1 MSDLEVHQASNEL
14 HPEDEL
20 NLRQAESF
28 KYEKYARFV
37 MAVLGVLPWFGP
49 LLAAGSAAYGE
60 KKQEVHNLLLT
71 RWMQEHEQRLQNLQ
85 TGLATIINRV
95 KSLGEDAEKKLN
107 EEGFLKL
114 ARRAYRAWDKAQS
127 SEKRKLFERL
137 LINAAG
143 THLCSKDMVR
153 LFIDWIDR
161 YDETHFRII
170 AAIHTCGD
178 GNLTR
183 LGIWL
188 RTSGEEVPREDSSQA
203 DLYRLLIH
211 DLSVGHVIRI
221 ERAIAPD
228 GNRIRQKP
236 SGKRKRGVA
245 ANQFLQ
251 SSFEDKK
258 RYELTQLGKEFV
270 HYVLNDAVPRLT
282 ETSRVTN

>member
-1 MSDLEVHQASNEL
+1 MTDIKVQTIGNEL

-28 KYEKYARFV
+28 KYEKHARFV
-37 MAVLGVLPWFGP
+37 MAVLGVLPWIGP
-49 LLAAGSAAYGE
+49 LLAASSAAYGE

-85 TGLATIINRV
+85 TGLSTIIKRV
-95 KSLGEDAEKKLN
+95 ESLGVDAEKKLN

-127 SEKRKLFERL
+127 SEKRKLFVRL

-143 THLCSKDMVR
+143 TRLCSEDMVR

-178 GNLTR
+178 ENLTR

-188 RTSGEEVPREDSSQA
+188 KTSGAVIPREDSSQA

-211 DLSVGHVIRI
+211 DLSVGRVIRQ
-221 ERAIAPD
+221 ERAIAPN
-228 GNRIRQKP
+228 GSRVRKKQR
-236 SGKRKRGVA
+236 GKKKVGIA
-245 ANQFLQ
+245 ATQFLQ
-251 SSFEDKK
+251 SSFDNQK

-270 HYVLNDAVPRLT
+270 HYVLNDAVQRIT
-282 ETSRVTN
+282 ETSRTPN